1 MNRKLFFL
9 LVILVLAVSACDLG
23 SSEEDFEAPD
33 EPQVRLASSNSSVDG
48 ETVVTCLPQGRDNVV
63 CELGSDNLPAQTL
76 ALTDGAQPLSV
87 QIGDELGEPTLI
99 EIQSRD
105 TDASGNPTFAT
116 TIGSGES
123 FTLGMGD
130 GFYVLDVTARYD
142 DVEGQGASVTTS
154 FAVTIGQGV
163 AIGTTPNAED
173 NATATTEAIIDATAT
188 AMVGDEPTETEQSG
202 GVTPAPEEE
211 TSTPSDDEEPTLNA
225 TQMAATLIEEFA
237 ETETAAVSGV
247 DETETPSDVEATLSE
262 PEITAT
268 FVMGTLNATLT
279 EGASVVEVTDTPADV
294 VTEEPTIAP
303 TDTIE
308 STEEPPQQATPTFT
322 PFQPQATDTPEEV
335 DEATPTFTPFQPQA
349 TDTPEEVVEVTPSF
363 TPFVPTETPVDTAVP
378 TDIPP
383 TATAAEATPPP
394 PATPTPGEIE
404 LPEGAP
410 EIEVAVSGLLYQPAS
425 VEYCEGEACEVST
438 FPSRRIQARPNNAVT
453 VRVPGARPQ
462 GMRFAILNRST
473 FDSVFEGTRGSS
485 NAYLFNVS
493 VPNAGL
499 YIIEIELTYE
509 NNIVISYLYQLQVR

>member
-48 ETVVTCLPQGRDNVV
+48 ETVVICLPQGRDNVV
-63 CELGSDNLPAQTL
+63 CELGSDSMPAQTL

-87 QIGDELGEPTLI
+87 QIGDELGEPALI
-99 EIQSRD
+99 EIQSRH
-105 TDASGNPTFAT
+105 TDASGDPAFAT
-116 TIGSGES
+116 TIRSGES
-123 FTLGMGD
+123 FTLDMGD

-163 AIGTTPNAED
+163 AVGATPNAED
-173 NATATTEAIIDATAT
+173 NATATAEAIIDATAT
-188 AMVGDEPTETEQSG
+188 GMVGDEPTETEDSG
-202 GVTPAPEEE
+202 GVTPAPEEN

-225 TQMAATLIEEFA
+225 TQMAATLMEEFA
-237 ETETAAVSGV
+237 ETETAAVSDV

-279 EGASVVEVTDTPADV
+279 EGASVVEVTDTPEEVA
-294 VTEEPTIAP
+294 TEEPTVAP
-303 TDTIE
+303 TDTTVPTDTVE
-308 STEEPPQQATPTFT
+308 PTEEPSAEVTPTFT
-322 PFQPQATDTPEEV
+322 PFQPQATETPQEV
-335 DEATPTFTPFQPQA
+335 DEVTPTFTPFRPQP
-349 TDTPEEVVEVTPSF
+349 TDTPEEMVEVTPSF
-363 TPFVPTETPVDTAVP
+363 TPFVPTE
-378 TDIPP
+378 IPP
-383 TATAAEATPPP
+383 TATAAEATPLP

-404 LPEGAP
+404 LPDGAP
-410 EIEVAVSGLLYQPAS
+410 NIEVAVSGLLYQPAS

-462 GMRFAILNRST
+462 SMRFAILNRST
-473 FDSVFEGTRGSS
+473 FDPVFEGTRGSS